1 MGTQGVNGK
10 ASILVYDLRRQTE
23 EPLVTLQGHNT
34 TVNSV
39 IFKLPEAMPNTS
51 SYAAGGST
59 NQTTMATNENTG
71 SHGQLKTLEQI
82 HEEAKRKVEM
92 RKKQKRE
99 NPNETVISD
108 KQSVTGKPPSKSQ
121 LGPHPTTS
129 QSILTLLKKEAPPL
143 QPSRAQSFL
152 QPNVDD
158 VDMNFDGNRLAM
170 DDLAQE

>member
-121 LGPHPTTS
+121 LGPHPSTS
-129 QSILTLLKKEAPPL
+129 QSILTL
-143 QPSRAQSFL
+143 
-152 QPNVDD
+152 
-158 VDMNFDGNRLAM
+158 
-170 DDLAQE
+170 